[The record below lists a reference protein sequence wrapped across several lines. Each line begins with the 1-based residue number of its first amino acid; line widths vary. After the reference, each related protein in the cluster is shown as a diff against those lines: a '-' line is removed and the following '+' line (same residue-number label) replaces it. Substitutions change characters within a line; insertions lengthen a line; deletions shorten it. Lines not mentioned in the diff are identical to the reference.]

1 MSESV
6 LSQLV
11 GQLLGNR
18 EVIVYWPALARALG
32 DAEATL
38 FLCQACYWQSVAGPG
53 QWFYKLRDAERD
65 ACGNLLPP
73 TDARRQ
79 SWEWETA
86 LSRTRQE
93 SARRRLKEL
102 GLLEE
107 VLQGVPARLHYRV
120 PFERVAEFLL
130 EHRQLAGFP
139 PTGWQSSHQQ
149 EGGYVVSKSVAN
161 PPAISETTT
170 QPSITTT
177 TTTPS
182 RALHARGGSGAL
194 DVQQLALHPVV
205 DRHRGILFSVLQ
217 NSRLT
222 LLEAQQIVDELA
234 GLLEAQRQGRHRGIS
249 GPSPRGWLV
258 NMVRRAHVGEFVF
271 DLGKA
276 IEEARKAPK
285 TSPSLAATPTDRS
298 VGQARVRAI
307 RNEMHG
313 SPKYGQKTSSRS
325 AACKS

>member
-18 EVIVYWPALARALG
+18 EVIVYWPALARAIG

-65 ACGNLLPP
+65 ASGNLLPP

-107 VLQGVPARLHYRV
+107 VGLPRFSG
-120 PFERVAEFLL
+120 
-130 EHRQLAGFP
+130 
-139 PTGWQSSHQQ
+139 QSS
-149 EGGYVVSKSVAN
+149 S
-161 PPAISETTT
+161 
-170 QPSITTT
+170 
-177 TTTPS
+177 
-182 RALHARGGSGAL
+182 
-194 DVQQLALHPVV
+194 
-205 DRHRGILFSVLQ
+205 
-217 NSRLT
+217 
-222 LLEAQQIVDELA
+222 
-234 GLLEAQRQGRHRGIS
+234 
-249 GPSPRGWLV
+249 
-258 NMVRRAHVGEFVF
+258 
-271 DLGKA
+271 
-276 IEEARKAPK
+276 
-285 TSPSLAATPTDRS
+285 
-298 VGQARVRAI
+298 
-307 RNEMHG
+307 
-313 SPKYGQKTSSRS
+313 
-325 AACKS
+325 